1 MSDATETKSDK
12 PKSKAGLIGL
22 LVIVGVLLIAALF
35 LLPWILRGS
44 NQGGVVTAVKAA
56 GGLATY
62 GFRLSED
69 ATYGMNE
76 KKGGQRGFVED
87 MMGEAYT
94 EPLTQIIWKK
104 TSFDSG
110 LIGRIAKLPALEIID
125 LSGPAKKGGSIQTT
139 NLSDNDFKSLC
150 GCATIKK
157 LWANG
162 GQIGD
167 DGAASLTGLPN
178 IQSLSLDHTQI
189 TDEAMNAIGG
199 QANLKRL
206 YLEYTGVTDA
216 GVEKLAGIAGLQG
229 IGLQGT
235 KVTDRSMDTLVKLTN
250 LEEVRLG
257 DTAIGGAVA
266 KLATLPK
273 LQELNLEGAN
283 VTDADL
289 TWLAD
294 CEKLEKVWLS
304 RTQVTGDIAS
314 TLKQMPALLL
324 VHLNETAVS
333 RDAWV
338 AMRQQLGRN
347 VNVQIE
353 AYEELEEI
361 NE

>member
-125 LSGPAKKGGSIQTT
+125 LPVPRKKVDRFKPRTSVTTISKVCVAARQSRNSGRTVARS
-139 NLSDNDFKSLC
+139 
-150 GCATIKK
+150 
-157 LWANG
+157 
-162 GQIGD
+162 
-167 DGAASLTGLPN
+167 
-178 IQSLSLDHTQI
+178 
-189 TDEAMNAIGG
+189 AMMAP
-199 QANLKRL
+199 R
-206 YLEYTGVTDA
+206 
-216 GVEKLAGIAGLQG
+216 
-229 IGLQGT
+229 
-235 KVTDRSMDTLVKLTN
+235 R
-250 LEEVRLG
+250 
-257 DTAIGGAVA
+257 
-266 KLATLPK
+266 
-273 LQELNLEGAN
+273 
-283 VTDADL
+283 
-289 TWLAD
+289 
-294 CEKLEKVWLS
+294 
-304 RTQVTGDIAS
+304 
-314 TLKQMPALLL
+314 
-324 VHLNETAVS
+324 
-333 RDAWV
+333 
-338 AMRQQLGRN
+338 
-347 VNVQIE
+347 
-353 AYEELEEI
+353 
-361 NE
+361 